1 MLLPN
6 RAGRDGDGD
15 EDGPRASSQR
25 RGIHAHTSLHAKKPK
40 QVQAA
45 VTVHGWKRCV
55 ASWIKYIHTYMHT
68 YMPKAV
74 GDTELQ
80 LAKITELVFLARIHA

>member
-6 RAGRDGDGD
+6 RAGRDED
-15 EDGPRASSQR
+15 EDEDGYEYGPRASSQR
-25 RGIHAHTSLHAKKPK
+25 RGIHAHTFLHAKEPK
-40 QVQAA
+40 QVQAT
-45 VTVHGWKRCV
+45 VTVHGWNRCV
-55 ASWIKYIHTYMHT
+55 ASWIKCIHT

-80 LAKITELVFLARIHA
+80 LAKITELIL

>member
-6 RAGRDGDGD
+6 RAGRDEDGD

-25 RGIHAHTSLHAKKPK
+25 RGIHAHTSLHAKEPK

-55 ASWIKYIHTYMHT
+55 ASWIKCIHAYI
-68 YMPKAV
+68 PIEV

-80 LAKITELVFLARIHA
+80 LAKITELIL